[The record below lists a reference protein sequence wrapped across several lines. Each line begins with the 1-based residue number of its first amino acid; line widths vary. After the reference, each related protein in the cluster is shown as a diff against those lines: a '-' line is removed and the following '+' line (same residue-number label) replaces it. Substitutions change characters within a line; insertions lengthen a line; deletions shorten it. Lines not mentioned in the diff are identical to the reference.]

1 MGGKTVQPRQKVSEV
16 NFQEYKVALVPHNP
30 SHYPGALVK
39 QMGFSVDGT
48 RLFPGLHTTA
58 AVIEYISSDLSWQF
72 SGDLWR

>member
-1 MGGKTVQPRQKVSEV
+1 M
-16 NFQEYKVALVPHNP
+16 
-30 SHYPGALVK
+30 K